1 MERVLTAKGTATK
14 QRIIEGAAQLIRE
27 RGVVNVGL
35 DDIRAVTSTSKSQLF
50 HYFPDG
56 KADLLLAVAR
66 HEADQV
72 LQDQQPM
79 LGNLVDWESWRAWQ
93 HRVVAKYAAQGRR
106 CPLAALTA
114 QLGMAD
120 PATEEIVTDLYDRWY
135 GFLRAGVAA
144 LRDTG
149 RIDPGTDVDKAA
161 RAVLTAVTGGT
172 SMLMATERINYLE
185 DALDQVL
192 DGLQPASTAPSGS
205 GRPPNPSPSTTSH

>member
-14 QRIIEGAAQLIRE
+14 QRIIEGAARLIRE
-27 RGVVNVGL
+27 RGVANVGL
-35 DDIRAVTSTSKSQLF
+35 DDIRAATSTSKSQLF

-79 LGNLVDWESWRAWQ
+79 LGNLTDWPSWRAWQ
-93 HRVVAKYAAQGRR
+93 QRVVAKYAAQGRR

-114 QLGMAD
+114 QLGKAD
-120 PATEEIVTDLYDRWY
+120 PATEEIITDLYDRWY
-135 GFLRAGVAA
+135 EYLRTGVEA
-144 LRDTG
+144 LRRTG
-149 RIDPGTDVDKAA
+149 QIDPDTDVDKAA

-172 SMLMATERINYLE
+172 AMLMATERINYLE
-185 DALDQVL
+185 DALDQAF
-192 DGLQPASTAPSGS
+192 DGLQRVRRASSGS
-205 GRPPNPSPSTTSH
+205 RRSATTSR

>member
-1 MERVLTAKGTATK
+1 MERVLTAKGTATRG
-14 QRIIEGAAQLIRE
+14 RIVEGAAQLIRE
-27 RGVVNVGL
+27 SGVANVSL

-79 LGNLVDWESWRAWQ
+79 LANLTTWAAWRAWQ
-93 HRVVAKYAAQGRR
+93 QRVIAKYAAQGRR

-120 PATEEIVTDLYDRWY
+120 PATEEIVTNLYDRWY
-135 GFLRAGVAA
+135 DYLHAGITA
-144 LRDTG
+144 LRDAG
-149 RIDPGTDVDKAA
+149 QIHPDTDTDKAA
-161 RAVLTAVTGGT
+161 RAVLTAITGGT

-185 DALDQVL
+185 DALDQAL
-192 DGLQPASTAPSGS
+192 NALQ
-205 GRPPNPSPSTTSH
+205 RR